1 MTLSHVEPPSI
12 PLIKGAYDGK
22 SEKDLL
28 KLKLRRR
35 PTSSMSD
42 LYGFRMSLFDN
53 GEPEEFLLF
62 ICNFNTTLSATGTLY
77 MGAKIKYIRTLV
89 CGEALRRFYLLF
101 ADVENTETLNVDY
114 YIKGI
119 ALYFPL

>member
-1 MTLSHVEPPSI
+1 MEPLPI
-12 PLIKGAYDGK
+12 PLIKETYNGK
-22 SEKDLL
+22 PEKYFV
-28 KLKLRRR
+28 KVKLRRD
-35 PTSSMSD
+35 PTSSMSY
-42 LYGFRMSLFDN
+42 LYDFNMSLFDN